1 MQRSA
6 TFPILL
12 ITLGVLWFLH
22 STELLPNT
30 RSLLALG
37 LACAGLALL
46 LLDGLNKSTLVAT
59 PMLGFAALAVYG
71 LDRFGL
77 PFSVWAS
84 CGMVLLGLLLLG
96 ARSPSVPVRRR
107 RAPD

>member
-77 PFSVWAS
+77 PFSVGAL
-84 CGMVLLGLLLLG
+84 CGMVLVGLVLLG
-96 ARSPSVPVRRR
+96 ARSPSVPERRR

>member
-71 LDRFGL
+71 LAVASLGWLWGL
-77 PFSVWAS
+77 VA
-84 CGMVLLGLLLLG
+84 L
-96 ARSPSVPVRRR
+96 ARAARTS
-107 RAPD
+107 A